1 MKNTIVILANSV
13 KHGAHCVAGK
23 CIGTAQ
29 WVRPVSTPNGGALSN
44 DQIKYEN
51 VHGTFFVKP
60 LQNIEMT
67 FSRAVPLINQ
77 PENFLITEDRWQQK
91 FSTSPSSLSSYI
103 DTPDS
108 LWGSGDRVAFGD
120 IESGR
125 VIINQSL
132 FLVKVSQLN
141 LYKNGTHRRANFVYN
156 GVPYDLA
163 VTCPQFD
170 FFLGAATAVNL
181 GDRIVCISL
190 GESFMDYCYK
200 LIASIFLNTK

>member
-1 MKNTIVILANSV
+1 MKTTIVILANSV

-29 WVRPVSTPNGGALSN
+29 WVRPVSTPDGGALSN

-91 FSTSPSSLSSYI
+91 FSTLLSNLASYV
-103 DTPDS
+103 DTPYS
-108 LWGSGDRVAFGD
+108 LWGSGDRVAFSD
-120 IESGR
+120 IESGQI
-125 VIINQSL
+125 IINQSL
-132 FLVKVSQLN
+132 FLVNVSQLN
-141 LYKNGTHRRANFVYN
+141 LYKNGTHRRAKFVYN
-156 GVPYDLA
+156 GASYDLA

-170 FFLGAATAVNL
+170 QFLGFATEVNL

-190 GESFMDYCYK
+190 GESFMGYCYK
-200 LIASIFLNTK
+200 LIASIF